1 MIKIAICDDEIT
13 MVNLIKQ
20 KLSLRLEQLGR
31 EFTISC
37 YTESA
42 ELLNTS
48 DDFDLL
54 YLDIQM
60 PEQDGMELAQKIR
73 KRDRECIIIFVTA
86 FDKYVFDSFEV
97 GALDYLCKP
106 IDDTKFCKA
115 LDRAIDRIEERS
127 GKSLFIQT
135 MSWCK
140 SVRLSSIYY
149 CEVINRKIYLHTDK
163 GVVDYYG
170 KIEELEKQLD
180 YRFVRCHRSYLLN
193 LDYLY
198 EYADGQIQLQNGEKI
213 PVSRLRRR
221 EFMQA
226 MMEYMKKEG
235 KKG

>member
-37 YTESA
+37 YTEAA
-42 ELLNTS
+42 ELLNIL

-60 PEQDGMELAQKIR
+60 PEQDGMELAKKIR
-73 KRDRECIIIFVTA
+73 KRNRECIIIFVTA

-115 LDRAIDRIEERS
+115 LDRAMNRIEERS

-140 SVRLSSIYY
+140 SVRLSTIYY

-198 EYADGQIQLQNGEKI
+198 EYADDQIQLQNGEKI

>member
-42 ELLNTS
+42 ELLNNS

-115 LDRAIDRIEERS
+115 LDRAMNRIEESS

-140 SVRLSSIYY
+140 SVRLSTIYY

>member
-1 MIKIAICDDEIT
+1 MVKIAICDDEIT

-42 ELLNTS
+42 ELLNNS

-115 LDRAIDRIEERS
+115 LDRAMNRIEERS

-140 SVRLSSIYY
+140 SVRLSTIYY

>member
-20 KLSLRLEQLGR
+20 KLSLRLEQLDR

-37 YTESA
+37 YTEAA

-48 DDFDLL
+48 DNFDLL

-60 PEQDGMELAQKIR
+60 PKQDGMELAQKIR

-115 LDRAIDRIEERS
+115 LDRAMNRIEERS

-140 SVRLSSIYY
+140 SVRLSTIYY